1 MTENRGKNL
10 SLEFFMGLFFIGAVI
25 ILCYFTI
32 FVNKDAFA
40 FLGFGNEGHINY
52 RDIMFDKVGSLRKN
66 DKVFLRGMQVGR
78 VKTVGITEDY
88 QKVEVKVR
96 LTKSIPFYKDYK
108 ISVQTSS
115 LFGGQILVL
124 EIGTPQTGKI
134 AEKEVLNGEPFTD
147 LFQEV
152 SEFVSTLK
160 AGGLVDSIK
169 DAAIEVKTG
178 ANTFNEYMTQVK
190 DSDGTL
196 NKLINDPTLFEDL
209 KSAAVEV
216 KLGAN
221 EVKEGAKEF
230 KAGAEEF
237 SAYLEILKNSE
248 GTIAKLIDDP
258 TLYNDL
264 RKAAIEVS
272 KGANEVSEGAN
283 EISSYIKS
291 VKNSK
296 GTLNQL
302 VNDTK
307 LYDDAKLMI
316 KNINSASEKITLIAA
331 DMHAGKGTIGKFI
344 TDETLYN
351 DIQQTVRELKA
362 AVEDYR
368 EQAPVATFGSMLFG
382 AL

>member
-1 MTENRGKNL
+1 MSENKGKNL
-10 SLEFFMGLFFIGAVI
+10 SLEFFMGLFFIGAVA

-40 FLGFGNEGHINY
+40 FLGFGNEEHVNY
-52 RDIMFDKVGSLRKN
+52 KDIYFEKVGSLRKN

-78 VKTVGITEDY
+78 VKKVEITDDY
-88 QKVEVKVR
+88 QQVEVKIR
-96 LTKSIPFYKDYK
+96 LKKQIPFYKNYN

-124 EIGTPQTGKI
+124 EIGTPDAGKVDV
-134 AEKEVLNGEPFTD
+134 EKKLKGEPFTD

-160 AGGLVDSIK
+160 AGGLVTSIK
-169 DAAIEVKTG
+169 SAAEEVNAG
-178 ANTFNEYMTQVK
+178 AKTFNEYMTIVK

-216 KLGAN
+216 KA
-221 EVKEGAKEF
+221 GAKEVQVGAKEL

-237 SAYLEILKNSE
+237 TNYMQKMKNSK
-248 GTIAKLIDDP
+248 GTLSKLIDDSALYDELLKAAEEVRQGSSEIKLYVKDMKTSDGSLNKLINDP
-258 TLYNDL
+258 TLYND
-264 RKAAIEVS
+264 A
-272 KGANEVSEGAN
+272 
-283 EISSYIKS
+283 KS
-291 VKNSK
+291 MV
-296 GTLNQL
+296 
-302 VNDTK
+302 
-307 LYDDAKLMI
+307 
-316 KNINSASEKITLIAA
+316 KNINKASENIAHIA
-331 DMHAGKGTIGKFI
+331 EDMKNGKGTIGKFI
-344 TDETLYN
+344 TDEALYN